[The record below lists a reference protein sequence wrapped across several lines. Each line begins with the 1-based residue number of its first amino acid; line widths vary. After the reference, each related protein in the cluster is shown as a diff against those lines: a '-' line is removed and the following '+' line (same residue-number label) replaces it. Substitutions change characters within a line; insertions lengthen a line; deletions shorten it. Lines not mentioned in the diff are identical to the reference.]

1 MAAKKP
7 AIQMT
12 NGIDDIIKG
21 GVKLLN
27 RYGARR
33 TLGDGVVTSASKAVK
48 GRKNVV
54 QNAYG
59 KYYAHW
65 KPEIKAQKKA
75 AKKVAKNFR
84 GTQFPKN
91 QSLTK
96 KQFKKVYPK

>member
-21 GVKLLN
+21 GAKLLN

-33 TLGDGVVTSASKAVK
+33 TLGDNVVTSASKAVR

-59 KYYAHW
+59 KYYAYW

-75 AKKVAKNFR
+75 AKNFR

-91 QSLTK
+91 QSLTPRK
-96 KQFKKVYPK
+96 FKKVYGK